1 MFSDE
6 LARSGTLFCTR
17 LSRWYGANRTS
28 IPGGRCR
35 KCQEFGYETVVAV
48 PVKTAGKILGLIHL
62 YDPREKALSADDLLF
77 LETVS
82 SPLGYA
88 LKHLQDRETI
98 RESEEKLKSSYEKL
112 RVFSSM
118 VLKVQ
123 EEEKKRLSRELHD
136 EIGQAL
142 TAVKIDLQVIK
153 KELGKRDQG
162 FQERLTDSIG
172 LVDSTLEQVRKQVVS
187 LRPPGLDHMGLVA
200 AVQNMVR
207 GFSRRTGIKARIIAG
222 DKIGR
227 FSSEVETAL
236 FRCIQ
241 ESLTNIARH
250 AGAKEVIIEFKYSPE
265 YLSVSIKD
273 DGKGFEPA
281 IIPATPS
288 SFGLAGMRERVEL
301 LNGKFKVDS
310 EPKQGTRITV
320 AIPLPRKGG
329 G

>member
-1 MFSDE
+1 
-6 LARSGTLFCTR
+6 
-17 LSRWYGANRTS
+17 
-28 IPGGRCR
+28 
-35 KCQEFGYETVVAV
+35 
-48 PVKTAGKILGLIHL
+48 
-62 YDPREKALSADDLLF
+62 
-77 LETVS
+77 
-82 SPLGYA
+82 
-88 LKHLQDRETI
+88 
-98 RESEEKLKSSYEKL
+98 
-112 RVFSSM
+112 
-118 VLKVQ
+118 
-123 EEEKKRLSRELHD
+123 
-136 EIGQAL
+136 
-142 TAVKIDLQVIK
+142 
-153 KELGKRDQG
+153 
-162 FQERLTDSIG
+162 
-172 LVDSTLEQVRKQVVS
+172 
-187 LRPPGLDHMGLVA
+187 MGLVA

-310 EPKQGTRITV
+310 SPTGVPHHGCYPPTK
-320 AIPLPRKGG
+320 KGG
-329 G
+329 ITMASRFYWLMIMLSCGRVTRVD